1 VPTTFRPD
9 DPGQK
14 EKPVD
19 NSDLIEQA
27 QAVLGCRQI
36 TEDCI
41 VGEVSAALLT
51 SENNV
56 YVGVSIS
63 AACGVGFCAEH
74 SAIAHMITRGETQIA
89 KVVAITSDGEP
100 IPPCGRCRELLYQ
113 IDRRNLQ
120 AQVILGSERT
130 LLLEELL
137 PVRWQ
142 EHWS

>member
-1 VPTTFRPD
+1 V
-9 DPGQK
+9 Q
-14 EKPVD
+14 
-19 NSDLIEQA
+19 NSHLIEQA
-27 QAVLGCRQI
+27 KAVLHCRQI
-36 TEDCI
+36 TEDCV

-63 AACGVGFCAEH
+63 AGCGIGFCAEH
-74 SAIAHMITRGETQIA
+74 SAIANMITQGETQVT
-89 KVVAITSDGEP
+89 KVVAVACDGRL

-113 IDRRNLQ
+113 IDRRNLKTQ
-120 AQVILGSERT
+120 IIFGSERT

-137 PVRWQ
+137 PERWQ

>member
-1 VPTTFRPD
+1 VH
-9 DPGQK
+9 
-14 EKPVD
+14 
-19 NSDLIEQA
+19 NSHLIEQA
-27 QAVLGCRQI
+27 KGVLNCRQI
-36 TEDCI
+36 TEECV

-51 SENNV
+51 PDDNV

-74 SAIAHMITRGETQIA
+74 SAIAHMITRGETQVT
-89 KVVAITSDGEP
+89 KVVAITSDGQP

-113 IDRRNLQ
+113 IDRRNLKT
-120 AQVILGSERT
+120 QVILGSEQT

-137 PVRWQ
+137 PERWQ

>member
-1 VPTTFRPD
+1 MH
-9 DPGQK
+9 
-14 EKPVD
+14 
-19 NSDLIEQA
+19 NSHLIEQA
-27 QAVLGCRQI
+27 KAVLHCRQT
-36 TEDCI
+36 TEDCV

-63 AACGVGFCAEH
+63 AACGIGFCAEH
-74 SAIAHMITRGETQIA
+74 SAIAHMVTQGETQVT
-89 KVVAITSDGEP
+89 KVVAVACDGRL

-113 IDRRNLQ
+113 IDRRNLKTQ
-120 AQVILGSERT
+120 IIFGSERT

-137 PVRWQ
+137 PERWQ